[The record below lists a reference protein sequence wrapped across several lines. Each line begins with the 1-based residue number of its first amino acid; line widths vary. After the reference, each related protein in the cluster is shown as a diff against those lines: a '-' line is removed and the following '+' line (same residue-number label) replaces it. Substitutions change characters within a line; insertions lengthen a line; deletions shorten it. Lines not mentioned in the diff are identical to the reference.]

1 MAASEAAT
9 APKMSG
15 WRLFLAAMRN
25 RKMGIMLA
33 FGVSAGLPYALLL
46 GTLYAWLGEA
56 QIDLETMGVF
66 SLIGLA
72 YAFKFLWSPLV
83 DRIKL
88 PGLERLGRRKSWLLP
103 IQIALGVIFVVLS
116 RLDPQSALGWFS
128 LLAGIGAFMSATQD
142 IVIDAWRVDVQ
153 DEVATV
159 EILSAIYQLGYRLA
173 TLIGGALALVLAARI
188 SWPGVYFAL
197 GCIFFV
203 VALITLFAPDTP
215 RPAVTDGSTSFWL
228 RRVPQHYRQA
238 AMGVIFAAWAWA
250 LYTVINFMAA
260 SLTSV
265 PELRP
270 DSTEFLKFYGP
281 LIVIATVILPA
292 IIAALLNAMAN
303 DAAADGALPQ
313 KSAVSRFVDHGYQA
327 LLLPLIELISR
338 LRWGVLIAL
347 GIILTYR
354 ITDNIWAPFALPFYL
369 NELGYTNDEV
379 AIASKFFGVGMTM
392 LGITLGALL
401 FAWIGRLPS
410 LILGAVL
417 AAATNLLYAEL
428 ANGGAAIDVVG
439 NATGI
444 YWLFDLFGA
453 DVRLG
458 RLMLAIAGENLAN
471 GIAGAAYVAFL
482 SSITAKEHSAVQYAL
497 LSSLTFLIGSLGRGA
512 LGEYI
517 ETDGYPAM
525 FWLAAGIGLI
535 AVVFCVLEYLRDKI
549 WAKPAASE
557 LASAPA

>member
-1 MAASEAAT
+1 MSEAA
-9 APKMSG
+9 AQKLSG

-25 RKMGIMLA
+25 RKMGVMLA
-33 FGVSAGLPYALLL
+33 FGISAGLPFALLL

-56 QIDLETMGVF
+56 GVDLETMGVF

-83 DRIKL
+83 DRIRL

-103 IQIALGVIFVVLS
+103 IQLSLGIIFVVLS

-188 SWPGVYFAL
+188 SWPGVYFVL

-203 VALITLFAPDTP
+203 VALICLFAPDTP
-215 RPAVTDGSTSFWL
+215 RPAEEEQSSSVWL

-238 AMGVIFAAWAWA
+238 SMAVILFAWGWA
-250 LYTVINFMAA
+250 LFTVIRFMAL

-270 DSTEFLKFYGP
+270 DSTEFLKVQGP
-281 LIVIATVILPA
+281 LIVIATVVLPA
-292 IIAALLNAMAN
+292 IIAALLGAMAS
-303 DAAADGALPQ
+303 DAAADGPPPQANAL
-313 KSAVSRFVDHGYQA
+313 SRAADHGYRA
-327 LLLPLIELISR
+327 LLLPLIELIDR
-338 LRWGVLIAL
+338 LKWGVLIAL

-354 ITDNIWAPFALPFYL
+354 VTDNIWAPFALPFYL

-410 LILGAVL
+410 LLLGAVL

-428 ANGGAAIDVVG
+428 ANGGATIDLVG
-439 NATGI
+439 NMTGI

-453 DVRLG
+453 DARLG
-458 RLMLAIAGENLAN
+458 RLMLAISGENLAN
-471 GIAGAAYVAFL
+471 GIAGAAYVAYL
-482 SSITAKEHSAVQYAL
+482 SSITSKEHSAVQYAL

-525 FWLAAGIGLI
+525 FWMAAAIGLI
-535 AVVFCVLEYLRDKI
+535 AVLFCLLEFLRDG
-549 WAKPAASE
+549 WAARRARLSSLTPA
-557 LASAPA
+557 